1 MSFSWPFLGGVV
13 STRARLRFT
22 NRGQCAV
29 NSVRWSR
36 IFQRTAKYLLTGCL
50 TPGGKCNLASVTEFA
65 ALGFGQ
71 VDTISGVHIESM
83 TSNCTCVQ
91 TATGGRLPSGRMA
104 VFFMTSAPPRP
115 RRLRAPDAFNK
126 LAIQP
131 FTVVQKLLIRA
142 HTPSFGISCAPFCA
156 PLGSYNFFPDEPR
169 RDY

>member
-1 MSFSWPFLGGVV
+1 VCGKLGSLVEDFSANGKV
-13 STRARLRFT
+13 SLNWLSHPR
-22 NRGQCAV
+22 
-29 NSVRWSR
+29 
-36 IFQRTAKYLLTGCL
+36 
-50 TPGGKCNLASVTEFA
+50 GKCNLASVTEFA

-83 TSNCTCVQ
+83 TFNCTCVQ

-131 FTVVQKLLIRA
+131 FTVVQKLLIWA

-156 PLGSYNFFPDEPR
+156 LLGSYNFFSDEPR